1 MIDRRQQIEFR
12 AIDETE
18 SEDFNRVVKEQ
29 EYHRD
34 DFELAEEVDEAR
46 LAAFEDLVI
55 MIAKVTVTQKK
66 TGASRSYPAGDDGT
80 AWVIEFE
87 RDLQAGVFR

>member
-1 MIDRRQQIEFR
+1 MGS
-12 AIDETE
+12 TP
-18 SEDFNRVVKEQ
+18 
-29 EYHRD
+29 
-34 DFELAEEVDEAR
+34 LAEEVDEAR
-46 LAAFEDLVI
+46 LAAFEGLVI

-87 RDLQAGVFR
+87 RDSSGRLSLRL